1 MQLFVKLS
9 VFRVVESHAERLYT
23 LLYLGVILFFFEI
36 ELVFLLVLFQLFLD
50 LLLVNLEPLVD
61 FVRFVLAQW
70 QVTLDLLEFAPP
82 ATQAP

>member
-9 VFRVVESHAERLYT
+9 VFRVVESHGERLYT